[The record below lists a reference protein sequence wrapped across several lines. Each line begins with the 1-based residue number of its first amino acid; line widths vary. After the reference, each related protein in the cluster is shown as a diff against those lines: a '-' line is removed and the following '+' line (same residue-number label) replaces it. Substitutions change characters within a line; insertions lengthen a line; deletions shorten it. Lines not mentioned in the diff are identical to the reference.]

1 MTGSCLPAI
10 AAFFI
15 GLLTGSLL
23 LEGLVLVPFWKK
35 LKPRE
40 FFSFHP
46 IFGQQLFRYFAPL
59 TVLAV
64 IFPIISAFWSGGSN
78 IGLNISAGTSLIL
91 LSFFPFYSKGAN
103 DAFSNG
109 QVSAEELPQ
118 RLAQW
123 QKVHA
128 LRMVVSVAAFGSA
141 LVGVHATS

>member
-1 MTGSCLPAI
+1 MTGLCLPAI

-35 LKPRE
+35 LKPHE

-46 IFGQQLFRYFAPL
+46 IFGKQLFRYFAPL

-64 IFPIISAFWSGGSN
+64 IFPVISAFWSAGSN

-91 LSFFPFYSKGAN
+91 LSFFPIYFKGAN
-103 DAFSNG
+103 EAFFNG

-123 QKVHA
+123 GKVHA
-128 LRMVVSVAAFGSA
+128 LRMAVSVAAFGSA